1 MTLSS
6 RKLRKSLE
14 IYRLEVILIVYGS
27 GKDFMLDA
35 IDVLKGVSI

>member
-6 RKLRKSLE
+6 RKPRRSLE
-14 IYRLEVILIVYGS
+14 ICPLETLLTFYDS

-35 IDVLKGVSI
+35 IDVLKGVSV

>member
-1 MTLSS
+1 MMLSS
-6 RKLRKSLE
+6 RRPRRSLLVYHVKASLT
-14 IYRLEVILIVYGS
+14 IYDS